1 MVFENGLLSTLML
14 LLIKSYDRKNASK
27 FKYRKQMKHFF
38 PIFYVVEYLKD
49 LMTDK
54 VVVYLNCYSILN
66 GNCSLLLELL
76 LSLVNANRS

>member
-1 MVFENGLLSTLML
+1 MVFENWLLSTLVL
-14 LLIKSYDRKNASK
+14 LLIKSNDRKNASK

-38 PIFYVVEYLKD
+38 SIFYVVEYLKD

-54 VVVYLNCYSILN
+54 VLMYLNCYSILKED
-66 GNCSLLLELL
+66 CSLLFELL